1 MQTSP
6 HLNHFQLSL
15 TPFEI
20 ALFEHG
26 EMEHVHRQLTVRAA
40 TTCSN

>member
-6 HLNHFQLSL
+6 HLNHVQLSL
-15 TPFEI
+15 PPLEI

-26 EMEHVHRQLTVRAA
+26 GMEHVHRQLTVRAA